1 MSSDAKR
8 QDATSVVYIIDDEE
22 ATRSSL
28 SNLLRSVGF
37 NVRSFEG
44 TAAFK
49 ASEKTFGPSCLLL
62 DVRLRGESGLFFQ
75 QQEMA
80 SQQMP
85 IIFMTGFADVSIC
98 IKALKAGATD
108 FLLKPLSEQ
117 EVIDAVTAALA
128 LDKKRLEADYLRN
141 NLSDL
146 YESLTSREREVL
158 AYVVGGAMNK
168 QIAAG
173 IGISEI
179 TVKVHRGTAM
189 KKMKSNSVADLVR
202 KAQMLG
208 IEPMSR

>member
-1 MSSDAKR
+1 MSSNAQS
-8 QDATSVVYIIDDEE
+8 QDVTSVVYIIDDEE
-22 ATRSSL
+22 STRSSL
-28 SNLLRSVGF
+28 HNLLRSVGF
-37 NVRSFEG
+37 TVRSFDS

-49 ASEKTFGPSCLLL
+49 ASEKNAGPNCMLL

-75 QQEMA
+75 QQEKA
-80 SQQMP
+80 NQQMP

-98 IKALKAGATD
+98 IKAMKAGAAD
-108 FLLKPLSEQ
+108 FLLKPLAEQ
-117 EVIDAVTAALA
+117 DVIDAVTAALA
-128 LDKKRLEADYLRN
+128 QDKKRLEADYQRSTLI
-141 NLSDL
+141 DL

-158 AYVVGGAMNK
+158 AYVVGGALNK

-179 TVKVHRGTAM
+179 TVKVHRGAAM

-202 KAQMLG
+202 KAQVLG

>member
-1 MSSDAKR
+1 MSSNAPS

-22 ATRSSL
+22 STRSSL
-28 SNLLRSVGF
+28 HNLLRSVGF
-37 NVRSFEG
+37 TVRSFDS

-49 ASEKTFGPSCLLL
+49 ASEKNAGPSCMLL

-75 QQEMA
+75 QQEKA
-80 SQQMP
+80 NQQMP

-98 IKALKAGATD
+98 IKAMKAGAAD
-108 FLLKPLSEQ
+108 FLLKPLAEQ
-117 EVIDAVTAALA
+117 DVIDAVTAALA
-128 LDKKRLEADYLRN
+128 QDKKRLEADYQRSTLI
-141 NLSDL
+141 DL

-158 AYVVGGAMNK
+158 AYVVGGALNK

-189 KKMKSNSVADLVR
+189 K
-202 KAQMLG
+202 
-208 IEPMSR
+208 

>member
-1 MSSDAKR
+1 MSSNAQS

-22 ATRSSL
+22 STRSSL
-28 SNLLRSVGF
+28 HNLLRSVGF
-37 NVRSFEG
+37 TVRSFDS

-49 ASEKTFGPSCLLL
+49 ASEKNAGPSCMLL

-75 QQEMA
+75 QQEKA
-80 SQQMP
+80 NQQMP

-98 IKALKAGATD
+98 IKAMKAGAAD
-108 FLLKPLSEQ
+108 FLLKPLAEQ
-117 EVIDAVTAALA
+117 DVIDAVTAALA
-128 LDKKRLEADYLRN
+128 QDKKRLEADYQRSTLI
-141 NLSDL
+141 DL

-158 AYVVGGAMNK
+158 AYVVGGALNK

-202 KAQMLG
+202 KAQVLG

>member
-1 MSSDAKR
+1 MPSNAQR
-8 QDATSVVYIIDDEE
+8 QEATSVVYIIDDEE

-28 SNLLRSVGF
+28 TNLLRSVGF
-37 NVRSFEG
+37 TVRSFEG

-49 ASEKTFGPSCLLL
+49 ASEKNAGPSCMLL

-75 QQEMA
+75 QQEKVN
-80 SQQMP
+80 QQMP

-98 IKALKAGATD
+98 IKAMKAGATD

-117 EVIDAVTAALA
+117 DVIDAVTAALA
-128 LDKKRLEADYLRN
+128 QDRKRHEADYQRSTLTE
-141 NLSDL
+141 L

-158 AYVVGGAMNK
+158 AYVVGGALNK

-189 KKMKSNSVADLVR
+189 KKMKSSSVADLVR

-208 IEPMSR
+208 IEPMTR